1 MLAQSILSLAI
12 TPEFVGEVVIIASIS
27 RMKAK
32 VLSIVSLL
40 KLSIVFL
47 YLLSVTHTN
56 VYIPAVA
63 AFV

>member
-12 TPEFVGEVVIIASIS
+12 IPEFVGAAVVIASIS

-40 KLSIVFL
+40 KLGIVFL
-47 YLLSVTHTN
+47 YILSVTHTN
-56 VYIPAVA
+56 VHVPAVA